1 MAGPNCA
8 VAITK
13 ETQFHGKIEE
23 FSNVYYYNGPSFQ
36 AGDANYERLARELAE
51 AEKLVHSAEVTFKN
65 ARVWSAGGTI
75 LQNVT
80 LGIYD
85 LEGKGTLAS
94 GWPMSAENAVLL
106 KMECERPNV
115 LGRKVYLRKYI
126 RSQMLPPAASDAQAR
141 QKVAIAPDAQIPYK
155 AFVDKID
162 LVSIDPGV
170 LFQLV
175 SPTGRT
181 PRALN
186 NGAVDQFVR
195 TREFRRN

>member
-1 MAGPNCA
+1 MAGPNVA

-13 ETQFHGKIEE
+13 ETQFHGKVEE

-36 AGDANYERLARELAE
+36 AGDNNYRRLGEELAE
-51 AEKLVHSAEVTFKN
+51 AEKLVHSAEVTFKT

-75 LQNVT
+75 LENIT
-80 LGIYD
+80 LGIFD
-85 LEGKGTLAS
+85 LTGKGSLAS
-94 GWPMSAENAVLL
+94 GWPMSAENAILV
-106 KMECERPNV
+106 KMECQRPNV

-126 RSQMLPPAASDAQAR
+126 RSQMLPGAGSDAQAR

-155 AFVDKID
+155 QYADKID
-162 LVSIDPGV
+162 FVTVDPGV

-175 SPTGRT
+175 SPTGRV

-186 NGAVDQFVR
+186 NGVVDQFVR
-195 TREFRRN
+195 NHEFRRN